1 MVKECIN
8 CKHVY
13 RRTSDSPCSNCCRS
27 YSDRWEKCTDEQ
39 IKIKK
44 DVIHNFRNRLENR
57 LPDALKGTD
66 ILSVDSLITDIQN
79 EMLKELG
86 ICE

>member
-1 MVKECIN
+1 M
-8 CKHVY
+8 
-13 RRTSDSPCSNCCRS
+13 
-27 YSDRWEKCTDEQ
+27 TDG
-39 IKIKK
+39 KNVHKK
-44 DVIHNFRNRLENR
+44 DIIHNFRNRLENR